1 MAKNEREM
9 EESKNLFAYTRYYQG
24 SRAALKFVLDNI
36 APLVKGDDGVLIR
49 SELRMAIQSL
59 RNVERFMQG
68 DEVRFRAHKKKGG
81 KLIGVE
87 AYFLTNKTH

>member
-1 MAKNEREM
+1 M

-24 SRAALKFVLDNI
+24 ARAALTFALDKI
-36 APLVKGDDGVLIR
+36 APLVKGDDGILLR

-68 DEVRFRAHKKKGG
+68 DEVRFRGHKRKNG
-81 KLIGVE
+81 KLIEAE
-87 AYFLTNKTH
+87 AYFY